1 MASEGPSGVKPHGY
15 RYDNVKK
22 KRPPPGVGDPIK
34 DGGKGAE
41 EMVQAIAAEQGAEGL
56 QKWMDKFGMGGEVR
70 RWRELREPRVPHAS
84 QPRPHLSPPTSLPCL
99 LAQVMMAKDAMRKR
113 EKAAEKRREAEEAW
127 IKDEIDAHSF
137 DDLKDED
144 IDKTEL

>member
-1 MASEGPSGVKPHGY
+1 MARTARAARPSRIPAATPPKPAH
-15 RYDNVKK
+15 
-22 KRPPPGVGDPIK
+22 
-34 DGGKGAE
+34 
-41 EMVQAIAAEQGAEGL
+41 L
-56 QKWMDKFGMGGEVR
+56 
-70 RWRELREPRVPHAS
+70 PHF
-84 QPRPHLSPPTSLPCL
+84 